1 MNEPQIKRML
11 SKLSQ
16 LEETLD
22 RYVFKKQAE
31 LSVVKYETKELLSRA
46 PEDDTLY
53 TEVKPG
59 DIWGAERSYCWF
71 KGSFT
76 VPAELAGKPLY
87 IYPRFGAY
95 EAMLFVDG
103 VPFGNFA
110 YKISETDHGNHY
122 CDLLCLEPKA
132 GQVID
137 IVIEAYAGHYVIGT
151 QPFEHNPVPN
161 YKYTFESIDICTKNQ
176 DIADFIY
183 DLRCL
188 NQLASTMDEYSFR
201 RGDVVNCLAKVH
213 ETVYYS
219 PEHADEAVWRA
230 ALADAR
236 EIMRPCLEAKNADS
250 APSVGLIGHSH
261 MDTAWLWD
269 ISETIKKCARTYANQ
284 MALMEEYP
292 EYCFIQSSAY
302 HLELMRRYYPELFAR
317 IQEKVKEGRYEPNGG
332 VWVECDCNIT
342 SGESMIRQFL
352 WGQRYTEKYFGYRS
366 DCFWLPDTFGY
377 SAAIPQI
384 MKGCGV
390 DYFLTTKLSWND
402 TNTFPYETFIWEGID
417 GTDVFTHFNCT
428 HCWPDPKTLIERT
441 EGRGAVN
448 SLQQKSVSDS
458 RLISYGQGDGGGGP
472 MFEMIEMSRRV
483 KDLDGCPKAYHTTV
497 SDFMKKLEKEAV
509 NPNTYAGELYLELHR
524 GTLTNQHQIKRNNRK
539 AEIAIHNAEI
549 LTVCDAIKEKKAADD
564 KEIRPLLETLL
575 VNQFHDILP
584 GTCIQTAHEQ
594 SNRETTEIIEK
605 ATAMANDLIK
615 GEGEGEQTLV
625 NLLPFEYDDVVYLD
639 AKDGCIVADD
649 TVAQQYVRDLNDNE
663 LLALAGV
670 KIPAMSSLTV
680 THDDRCACGN
690 FNFTYENG
698 KVTTPFAEITFNEK
712 GYMSS
717 FIDKRNGREL
727 VAGLPFNTFLMAED
741 VPSAWDNWDVD
752 ADIQPKF
759 KDCAE
764 LLSEEVISNGAA
776 QLRIRRTYKLSDKS
790 SLRQDMVFHAR
801 TPRIDFETEIE
812 WHDIRRFLKTA
823 FDTSILARQARHEI
837 QFGYA
842 TKPTTRN
849 NAIEQAM
856 FEVLNHKYTDL
867 SETQYG
873 CAILN
878 DCKYGISV
886 EGGSMRLSLHKGGIR
901 PDPRGDAGTH
911 RVTYSFL
918 PHMGGFSAETVIKPA
933 YALNYRPLVTEG
945 RFILPQLLS
954 VENAPNV
961 IIETVKPCEDAQNA
975 CIVRL
980 YEAEGTYAS
989 CKLVPGFAVT
999 KAEETN
1005 MLEEPKAELNA
1016 NDIALT
1022 FRPFEIKTIKL
1033 SY

>member
-219 PEHADEAVWRA
+219 PEHTDEAVWRA

>member
-219 PEHADEAVWRA
+219 PEHTDETVWRA

-649 TVAQQYVRDLNDNE
+649 TVAQQYVRDLDDNE